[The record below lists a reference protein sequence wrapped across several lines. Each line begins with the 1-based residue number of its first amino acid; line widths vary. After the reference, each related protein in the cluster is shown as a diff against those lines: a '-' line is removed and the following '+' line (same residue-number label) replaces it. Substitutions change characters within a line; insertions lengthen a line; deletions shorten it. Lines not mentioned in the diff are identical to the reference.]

1 MAQFPLT
8 KLHLFGQ
15 EGILAIN
22 EPELMKRSEGEI
34 RCWIEIAKRL
44 LEVPELLAMSE
55 HAMYIG
61 QKNG

>member
-1 MAQFPLT
+1 
-8 KLHLFGQ
+8 
-15 EGILAIN
+15 
-22 EPELMKRSEGEI
+22 MKRSEGEI